1 MTQDTSIIG
10 DETGIVAEDVLVAGG
25 AGFIGSHTLDY
36 LVQKYPDCKFT
47 CVDKLS
53 YATNYLEN
61 NLHQISACENFAF
74 AKLDL
79 LEEYQRLNEL
89 INHPANNFTTVINF
103 AAESSVDKSFDDPLY
118 FTKNNVLATQNLLE
132 CCRTLLKN
140 KPYLRRNFKFIHIS
154 TDEVYGEQKEGE
166 NIDENGRLHPTNP
179 YSASKAACDLII
191 EAYKHS
197 YKIPITLIRS
207 NNVYGPRQYPE
218 KIIPVCLKALENAS
232 RTGLAEKERIPIHGD
247 GRHTRRYLHVL
258 DFAKAVDRI
267 WNWLRT
273 SASSSDFL
281 GETFNVG
288 TDDEVNNLSMVKLL
302 CTIFMRKKF
311 GVESIDYASFISHTK
326 DRNYNDFRYS
336 IDFNK
341 IKRVGWQQEISLEQ
355 GIEDLIKAEIE
366 SLKEHLK

>member
-1 MTQDTSIIG
+1 MTQDSGISDVG
-10 DETGIVAEDVLVAGG
+10 AETVNEDVLVTGG

-61 NLHQISACENFAF
+61 NLHKVSGCDNFTF
-74 AKLDL
+74 IKLDL
-79 LEEYQRLNEL
+79 AEEHQRLDEL
-89 INHPANNFTTVINF
+89 INHSANNFTTIINF
-103 AAESSVDKSFDDPLY
+103 AAESCVDKSFNDPLY

-132 CCRTLLKN
+132 CCRTLLN
-140 KPYLRRNFKFIHIS
+140 SKPNLRRNFKFIHIS

-166 NIDENGRLHPTNP
+166 IIDEDGPLHPTNP
-179 YSASKAACDLII
+179 YAASKAACDLII

-207 NNVYGPRQYPE
+207 NNVYGPRQFPE
-218 KIIPVCLKALENAS
+218 KIISVCLKALEKAS
-232 RTGLAEKERIPIHGD
+232 PTGLAEKERIPIHGD
-247 GRHTRRYLHVL
+247 GRHTRRYLHVQ
-258 DFAKAVDRI
+258 DFAKAVDHI
-267 WNWLRT
+267 WNWLKNT
-273 SASSSDFL
+273 SESSSDFL

-288 TDDEVNNLSMVKLL
+288 TDDEVDNLSMVKLI

-311 GVESIDYASFISHTK
+311 GVESLDASSFIRHTK

-336 IDFNK
+336 IDFTK
-341 IKRVGWQQEISLEQ
+341 IKKVGWKQEISLEQ
-355 GIEDLIKAEIE
+355 GIEELVKAEIE
-366 SLKEHLK
+366 NEK

>member
-1 MTQDTSIIG
+1 MTQDSGISDVG
-10 DETGIVAEDVLVAGG
+10 AETVNEDVLVTGG

-61 NLHQISACENFAF
+61 NLRKVSGCDNFTF
-74 AKLDL
+74 IKLDL
-79 LEEYQRLNEL
+79 AEEHQRLDEL
-89 INHPANNFTTVINF
+89 INHSANNFTTIINF
-103 AAESSVDKSFDDPLY
+103 AAESCVDKSFNDPLY

-132 CCRTLLKN
+132 CCRTLLN
-140 KPYLRRNFKFIHIS
+140 SKPNLRRNFKFIHIS

-166 NIDENGRLHPTNP
+166 IIDEDGPLHPTNP
-179 YSASKAACDLII
+179 YAASKAACDLII

-207 NNVYGPRQYPE
+207 NNVYGPRQFPE
-218 KIIPVCLKALENAS
+218 KIIPACLKALQKAS
-232 RTGLAEKERIPIHGD
+232 PTGIAEKERIPIHGN

-258 DFAKAVDRI
+258 DFAKAVDHI
-267 WNWLRT
+267 WNWLKNT
-273 SASSSDFL
+273 SESSSDFL

-288 TDDEVNNLSMVKLL
+288 TDDEVDNLSMVKLI

-311 GVESIDYASFISHTK
+311 GVESLDASSFIRHTK

-336 IDFNK
+336 IDFTK
-341 IKRVGWQQEISLEQ
+341 IKKVGWKQEISLEQ
-355 GIEDLIKAEIE
+355 GIEELVKAEIE
-366 SLKEHLK
+366 NEK